1 MLSSDAVTGFYN
13 LEASIQYGKDRTSY
27 GSAGFQVA
35 AYRKP
40 EFAISMTPDKPE
52 YNQGDT
58 VKVTVQASYF
68 SGGPLVNAPVTWQL
82 IANPYFFS
90 WTNPP
95 KALEGRW
102 FSFDPFD
109 PKQAEYDPYRGFSG
123 GLLKDC
129 LLYTSRCV

>member
-1 MLSSDAVTGFYN
+1 M
-13 LEASIQYGKDRTSY
+13 
-27 GSAGFQVA
+27 
-35 AYRKP
+35 
-40 EFAISMTPDKPE
+40 
-52 YNQGDT
+52 
-58 VKVTVQASYF
+58 TVQASYF

-123 GLLKDC
+123 GLLKEGSGKTDSAGNFVIE
-129 LLYTSRCV
+129 LPADLGDALQSQQWSINATIQSSTNQFVNEGTNVIVHRGAFYIGISP